1 MRSFVHRI
9 SNRRGFHRRDR
20 LSRIVLAAA
29 ALAALSIVAGTARA
43 QTTFRDLV
51 KKLPKATNAV
61 MILNIEKIKTC
72 PMAVAENWAENPQKS
87 FEAGLTK
94 IPPHATQFIVGS
106 ELDFEFM
113 TPIYETAIVELDMRP
128 SLDKIAEI
136 HGATKDK
143 LDGYNA
149 LMLPQDA
156 FLIQFDPKTL
166 GVMRPANRQAVLR
179 WLKSMDLAAGPQLS
193 PYILQAAGY
202 SDDAGS
208 EIIMAVDLAGAFSWE
223 RGAKYV
229 NRKKDLLDKH
239 GIDVK
244 DAANLMATLKG
255 LRMGVRLNENPI
267 GKISIDFG
275 EAVKR

>member
-1 MRSFVHRI
+1 MRPFLDRAPAG
-9 SNRRGFHRRDR
+9 RGFHASRP
-20 LSRIVLAAA
+20 LSRTTFVFAVLIT
-29 ALAALSIVAGTARA
+29 LAFFTGRGSAEP
-43 QTTFRDLV
+43 TFRDLV